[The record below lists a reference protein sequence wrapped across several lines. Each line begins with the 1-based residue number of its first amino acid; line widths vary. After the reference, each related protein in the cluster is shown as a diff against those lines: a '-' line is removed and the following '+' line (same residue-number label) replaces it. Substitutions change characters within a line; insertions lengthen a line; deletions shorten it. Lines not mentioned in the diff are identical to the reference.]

1 MRALSLAQA
10 SRCETAKNPGCRC
23 RCHGAMHGKKRNGPD
38 YSDADETAQLLL
50 REFFETL
57 PDDDPHH
64 VRSAEEKLRRAKI
77 KRAAAKA
84 KDQGLLWPLFL
95 EDEKEA

>member
-23 RCHGAMHGKKRNGPD
+23 RCHGALHGTKRSG
-38 YSDADETAQLLL
+38 DATDEIDQQ
-50 REFFETL
+50 FFETL
-57 PDDDPHH
+57 PEDDPHH
-64 VRSAEEKLRRAKI
+64 VRSAEEKLRRARR

-84 KDQGLLWPLFL
+84 KDQGLLWPLFV
-95 EDEKEA
+95 EDEDGAR